1 MAVKVSTRSA
11 IPPFLVMEI
20 LAQATARA
28 RAGAD
33 VIHLEVGQPADPA
46 PEAVREAA
54 IRALRHDPLGYTEA
68 TGLPALRARIARHY
82 GERHGVDVDP
92 SRVVVTTGSSA
103 AFLLTTL
110 ACFDVG
116 DRVLVPEPGYP
127 AYRHT
132 LSALGVLPVSMRVD
146 DSTRWLPTPA
156 HVRRAAGL
164 VVASPSN
171 PTGTSLDRSALAA
184 LAGACRAHDVVL
196 VSDELY
202 QGLSFGEPPPTA
214 LAVDDDAVVISGFS
228 KTWAMTGWRLGW
240 MVAPAALVGPVERLA
255 QSLLLAPPTLPQ
267 LVAAAAFEAHLD
279 ASAARYAASR
289 RLLVDGLRALGL
301 DGFVPP
307 DGAFYLWVDVS
318 ALTADSVA
326 WCRRLL
332 DDTGVALTPGVDF
345 DPERGH
351 RFVRISFA
359 GAPDDVG
366 EALRRLGSWIA
377 DGRGR
382 G

>member
-1 MAVKVSTRSA
+1 MTVKVSTRSA
-11 IPPFLVMEI
+11 VPPFLVMEI

-54 IRALRHDPLGYTEA
+54 IRALRDHPLGYTEA

-82 GERHGVDVDP
+82 GERHGLDVDP
-92 SRVVVTTGSSA
+92 ARVVVTTGSSA

-116 DRVLVPEPGYP
+116 DRVLVPSPGYP

-132 LSALGVLPVSMRVD
+132 LAALGVRPEPMRVD
-146 DSTRWLPTPA
+146 ATTRWLPTPG
-156 HVRRAAGL
+156 HVGPAAGL

-171 PTGTSLDRSALAA
+171 PTGTSLDRPALAA
-184 LAGACRAHDVVL
+184 LAAACREHGVVL

-202 QGLSFGEPPPTA
+202 QGLSFGMPPPTA
-214 LAVDDDAVVISGFS
+214 LAVDDDAVVLSGFS

-240 MVAPAALVGPVERLA
+240 MVVPPALVGPVDRLA
-255 QSLLLAPPTLPQ
+255 QSLFLAPPTLPQ
-267 LVAAAAFEAHLD
+267 LVAAEAFDAHLD
-279 ASAARYAASR
+279 DAAARYAASR
-289 RLLVDGLRALGL
+289 RLLVDGLPALGL
-301 DGFVPP
+301 DRFVPP

-318 ALTADSVA
+318 ALTDDSVA

-359 GAPDDVG
+359 GAPDDVA
-366 EALRRLGSWIA
+366 EALRRLGAWIRS
-377 DGRGR
+377 GRA
-382 G
+382 